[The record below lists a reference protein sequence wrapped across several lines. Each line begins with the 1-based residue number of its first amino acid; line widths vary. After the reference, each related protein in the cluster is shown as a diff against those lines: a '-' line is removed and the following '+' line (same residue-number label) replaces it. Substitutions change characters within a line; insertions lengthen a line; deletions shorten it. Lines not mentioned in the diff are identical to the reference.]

1 MSRRGN
7 HEGSIFKRSSGKW
20 RAQISL
26 DGHRL
31 SLTAATKAE
40 CQAWLRKLQDQIDQG
55 LSYKGA
61 SLTLDEFLAYWLST
75 VHIALR
81 PKVAHQYER
90 IVANHISPTLGST
103 KLRELRPEQID
114 QLYQAELKLGIGNR
128 TIRLT
133 HAVLHRA
140 LKKANQMG
148 YIARNPADS
157 ATPPRLICKEMMVL
171 DEEQVVRFLI
181 AARNSRNYALFLLAV
196 KTGMRQGELLGLK
209 WSDLNWTS
217 GVLQVRRQ
225 LQRVPSH
232 GFTFCEPKTL
242 AGRRSIQLGE
252 GTLAALRDHMAYQQ
266 QEKSL
271 LAGRWQES
279 GLIFTSSIGTPLDL
293 RNLLRDFKEVLAN
306 AGLPPIRFHDL
317 RHTAASIMLNRN
329 IPVLTVSRIL
339 GHSKPS
345 ITLDVYGH
353 LISGA
358 QLEAARIMDE
368 AFSFMPVDM
377 TNQMRQTAFSNKK
390 SDVNL

>member
-1 MSRRGN
+1 MARRGN

-31 SLTAATKAE
+31 SLTATSKAE
-40 CQAWLRKLQDQIDQG
+40 CQIWLRKMQEQVDQG
-55 LSYKGA
+55 LTYKGA

-75 VHIALR
+75 VHTALR

-114 QLYQAELKLGIGNR
+114 QLYQAELRLGIGNR

-148 YIARNPADS
+148 YIVRNPADS
-157 ATPPRLICKEMMVL
+157 ATPPRLVCKEMMVL

-196 KTGMRQGELLGLK
+196 KSGMRQGELLGLK

-217 GVLQVRRQ
+217 GVLQIRRQ
-225 LQRVPSH
+225 LQRVPGH
-232 GFTFCEPKTL
+232 GFTFCEPKTR
-242 AGRRSIQLGE
+242 AGRRTIQLGE
-252 GTLAALRDHMAYQQ
+252 GTLVALRDHLDLQQ
-266 QEKSL
+266 HEKL
-271 LAGRWQES
+271 HLAGKWQES
-279 GLIFTSSIGTPLDL
+279 DLIFPSSIGTPMDL
-293 RNLLRDFKEVLAN
+293 RNLLRDYKEVLVN
-306 AGLPPIRFHDL
+306 AGLAPIRFHDL

-345 ITLDVYGH
+345 ITLDIYGH

-368 AFSFMPVDM
+368 VFSFVPVDL
-377 TNQMRQTAFSNKK
+377 TQRKLELTFPNK
-390 SDVNL
+390 NGITHP